1 MEAGPPTQN
10 SVRSPKPWPTMSW
23 VTTWKCAPQFLTSA
37 DSSRSAK
44 TSKRWTAGSEAA
56 GSRLT
61 TSSDSELS
69 GSPKNACLRR
79 SFRLSR

>member
-1 MEAGPPTQN
+1 
-10 SVRSPKPWPTMSW
+10 MSW
-23 VTTWKCAPQFLTSA
+23 VTTWACAPQSLISA
-37 DSSRSAK
+37 DSSSRAK
-44 TSKRWTAGSEAA
+44 TSKRWTAGSDAA

-79 SFRLSR
+79 SLRFHR